1 MSNMSPA
8 EQAVTALVSRR
19 VKPGCEQK
27 FEQVTAQLLQVAARA
42 PGYLGSHLM
51 HPGEETDVDD
61 TLYHVVIAFD
71 SQAHLDAWQVSEER
85 ALGLAAS
92 APYVEGISAL
102 RNVSGLA
109 LWFRGARMSTPPR
122 WKIAVVTWF
131 GICPTVY
138 LAFLLTLPY
147 IASWALLP
155 RIMLLT
161 LIVVA
166 TMTWVVAPAL
176 TRLFRPW
183 LHPEV
188 PSVSGQTQR

>member
-8 EQAVTALVSRR
+8 EHAVTALVSRR
-19 VKPGCEQK
+19 VKPGCEQQ
-27 FEQVTAQLLQVAARA
+27 FERVTEQLLQAAAHA

-51 HPGEETDVDD
+51 HPGEEAEVDD

-85 ALGLAAS
+85 AVGLAAV
-92 APYVEGISAL
+92 AEYVEGSSML

-109 LWFRGARMSTPPR
+109 LWFRGPRMSTPPR
-122 WKIAVVTWF
+122 WKIAIVTWL

-138 LAFLLTLPY
+138 VTFRLTWQH
-147 IASWALLP
+147 IESWALLP
-155 RIMLLT
+155 RVVLLT

-176 TRLFRPW
+176 TRLFKPW
-183 LHPEV
+183 LNPQGHPRQV
-188 PSVSGQTQR
+188 RG